1 MQMTNG
7 YSATS
12 ALCVTF
18 MLASCGEQGL
28 TQKAESGP
36 PASAQ
41 PVTLDDSSRV
51 IIDRA
56 IAYAGSY
63 EAWQQKKTL
72 SFDKKA
78 TSYDSTGKVTRVLN
92 QHFDYQLKPEF
103 RAKVTYTLNDTAITL
118 LHDGQ
123 QARKLFN
130 GKVSTKQKDID
141 GAWNSCYGSE
151 YVMCMPF
158 KLKDPGI
165 KAEYVGRVKLKDG
178 VPAQVVKASYSKG
191 AGSNPDHVWYYY
203 FEPGTGKLL
212 ANSLHGKNHYWD
224 YTRYAQLEKAN
235 GLLLPA
241 LRKGYA
247 ADTLNHPGKLISESQ
262 HRNVAFD
269 KKFAADH
276 FRIPDGQ

>member
-1 MQMTNG
+1 MRMLHK
-7 YSATS
+7 YPASFAVVI
-12 ALCVTF
+12 ALV
-18 MLASCGEQGL
+18 GL
-28 TQKAESGP
+28 TSCREQATEKAASP
-36 PASAQ
+36 PAAL
-41 PVTLDDSSRV
+41 PVAMDDSSRV

-56 IAYAGSY
+56 IAYAGGY
-63 EAWQQKKTL
+63 DAWHQKKTL

-78 TSYDSTGKVTRVLN
+78 TSYDSTGKVTKVVN
-92 QHFDYQLKPEF
+92 QHFDYQLQPEF
-103 RAKVTYTLNDTAITL
+103 RAKVTYVFNDTAITL

-123 QARKLFN
+123 QARKLYN
-130 GKVSTKQKDID
+130 GKVSTRQKDID

-165 KAEYVGRVKLKDG
+165 KADYVGRVMLKDG

-212 ANSLHGKNHYWD
+212 ANSLNGKDNYWD
-224 YTRYAQLEKAN
+224 YTRYQQLAKAN

-241 LRKGYA
+241 VRRGYA
-247 ADTLNHPGKLISESQ
+247 AKALNQPGRLTSQSQ
-262 HRNVAFD
+262 HTNVVFD
-269 KKFAADH
+269 KEFAADH
-276 FRIPDGQ
+276 FRIPDAH